1 MRSRARQKMIRES
14 LSEKVTSELKPEVK
28 CLTFDDNILRR
39 DLQ

>member
-14 LSEKVTSELKPEVK
+14 LSEKVTSEFKPEVN
-28 CLTFDDNILRR
+28 CLTFDNNILRG